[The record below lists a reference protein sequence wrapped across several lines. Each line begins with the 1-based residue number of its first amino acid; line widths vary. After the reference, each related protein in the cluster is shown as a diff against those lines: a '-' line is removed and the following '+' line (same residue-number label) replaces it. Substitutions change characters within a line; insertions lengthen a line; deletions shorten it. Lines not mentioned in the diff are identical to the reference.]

1 MATSEALQDQDDIVL
16 TPALAPL
23 ALLVVAV
30 AGLLQ
35 WLLPLEVLSVLERLD
50 DVDPLVPGV
59 AGCVVA
65 VCGIA
70 LSLAGYVSMR
80 RHVGDIEPWRAAS
93 VLVTDGAYAWTRN
106 PGYLGLWI
114 ALAGTGLGFALDW
127 LLIVS
132 IPACVLVSV
141 FVVRPEEVRLEQRFG
156 KAYLDYKHRVPR
168 YFFIR

>member
-1 MATSEALQDQDDIVL
+1 MASSEALHDGEDIAF

-35 WLLPLEVLSVLERLD
+35 WLLPLTVLSTLERLE
-50 DVDPLVPGV
+50 DVDPLLPGV
-59 AGCVVA
+59 AGSIVA
-65 VCGIA
+65 ACGIS
-70 LSLAGYVSMR
+70 LSVAGYLSMR
-80 RHVGDIEPWRAAS
+80 RHVGDSEPWRAAI

-114 ALAGTGLGFALDW
+114 ALTGTGFAFALDW
-127 LLIVS
+127 LLIVTVPVC
-132 IPACVLVSV
+132 IVVGLV
-141 FVVRPEEVRLEQRFG
+141 VVHREEGLLAQKFG
-156 KAYLDYKHRVPR
+156 RAYLDYKRRVPR